1 VVLDDRVVLDVV
13 LRPGAEAMNVARFL
27 VERGLEVI
35 NVDDRAVSVQG
46 APATVER
53 VFGTRLEET
62 TAPPPG
68 VTDAGVLGTGRAFEA
83 IGELEPPAEVA
94 GDVEVVH
101 VVPPPRM
108 F

>member
-1 VVLDDRVVLDVV
+1 VALDDRVVLDVV
-13 LRPGAEAMNVARFL
+13 LRPGAEAMNVAPFL
-27 VERGLEVI
+27 VDRGFEVI
-35 NVDDRAVSVQG
+35 DVDDRAVSVQG
-46 APATVER
+46 APATVEG

-68 VTDAGVLGTGRAFEA
+68 VADAGVLGTGRAYQA
-83 IGELEPPAEVA
+83 IGELAPPAEVA
-94 GDVEVVH
+94 GNVEVVH